1 MTKSLLILLKIASKL
16 ISKMNQ
22 ITTIFQM
29 YLTPKIKKSIT
40 FDLLTNLAYF
50 RAAKMKLLVFGA
62 NVYLNKM
69 LKNHSYY

>member
-1 MTKSLLILLKIASKL
+1 
-16 ISKMNQ
+16 
-22 ITTIFQM
+22 M